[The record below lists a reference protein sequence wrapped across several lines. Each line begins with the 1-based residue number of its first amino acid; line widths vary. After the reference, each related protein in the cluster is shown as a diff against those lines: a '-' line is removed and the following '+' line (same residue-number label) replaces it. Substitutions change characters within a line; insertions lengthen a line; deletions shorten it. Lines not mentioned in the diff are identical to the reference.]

1 MVVGLIGK
9 KLAMTQLFTQEE
21 GEAVPVTVLQ
31 AGPCVIVQ
39 KKTGDKDGYRAVQLG
54 LVEARKPRRTN
65 KPLEGHF
72 KVAGVRP
79 TRILREFPFSL
90 SEGEELKIGQ
100 QLLVSDVFEVNQKVD
115 VRGRT
120 IGRGFQGVMKRHGFA
135 GGQAS
140 HGSMF
145 HRGPGSIG
153 QSASPSRVLKGMKA
167 PGHMGNRQVIARRL
181 RVVQID
187 RENNLLLVKG
197 AVPGSKGNYVS
208 IFRSR

>member
-1 MVVGLIGK
+1 MVEGLIGK
-9 KLAMTQLFTQEE
+9 KLAMTQLFTQE

-39 KKTGDKDGYRAVQLG
+39 KKTGEKEGYRAVQLG
-54 LVEARKPRRTN
+54 LVEARKLRRVN

-72 KVAGVRP
+72 KAAGVP
-79 TRILREFPFSL
+79 AMRILKEFPFNL
-90 SEGEELKIGQ
+90 SEGEELQVGQ
-100 QLLVSDVFEVNQKVD
+100 QLGVSDVFQVNQRVD
-115 VRGRT
+115 VRGRS
-120 IGRGFQGVMKRHGFA
+120 IGRGFQGVIKRHGFA
-135 GGQAS
+135 GGRAT

-145 HRGPGSIG
+145 HRAPGSIG

-167 PGHMGNRQVIARRL
+167 PGHMGNRQVMVRRL
-181 RVVQID
+181 RVVEID
-187 RENNLLLVKG
+187 QERNLLLVKG